1 LASSQTVQA
10 RVRSPLKVRLS
21 RRATLALRRAL
32 EHGGHPVVRIRL
44 WASDVAGNR
53 SSVVR
58 VTVQAV
64 R

>member
-10 RVRSPLKVRLS
+10 GVRALLKVRLS

-32 EHGGHPVVRIRL
+32 EHGGHPIVRIRL
-44 WASDVAGNR
+44 RARNVAGNR

-58 VTVQAV
+58 AAV
-64 R
+64 HAMR